1 LLGVI
6 DPLLSFGV
14 VACGDCGAGGVRLG
28 VLPRLASFVK
38 VERFVNELSDGV
50 VGVDGELT
58 PVPLLELLLLLSEP
72 VPP

>member
-1 LLGVI
+1 
-6 DPLLSFGV
+6 V
-14 VACGDCGAGGVRLG
+14 VAGGDCGAGGVRLG
-28 VLPRLASFVK
+28 RLASFVK

-50 VGVDGELT
+50 VGVDGVLT